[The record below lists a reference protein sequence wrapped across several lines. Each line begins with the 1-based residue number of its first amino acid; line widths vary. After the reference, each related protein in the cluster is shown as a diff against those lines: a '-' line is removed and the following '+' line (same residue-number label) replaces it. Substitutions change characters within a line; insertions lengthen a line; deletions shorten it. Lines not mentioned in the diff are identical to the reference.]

1 MKSVAEL
8 LKQQNGP
15 LCTVAPNASVFE
27 ALQILAENDVGALP
41 VVEGDKLV
49 GIVSERDYTRKIALQ
64 GKSSR
69 DCLVSDIMTKEVLA
83 VTPTTRAR
91 ACMTLMSSKHIRHL
105 PVVDGDKLM
114 GMISIR
120 DILDAV
126 IADQAATIEQLE
138 TYIHS

>member
-8 LKQQNGP
+8 LKQQDGP
-15 LCTVAPNASVFE
+15 LCTVAPGASVFE
-27 ALQILAENDVGALP
+27 ALQILADNDVGALP
-41 VVEGDKLV
+41 VVEGGKLV

-64 GKSSR
+64 GKNSR
-69 DCLVSDIMTKEVLA
+69 DCLVTDIMTKEVLA
-83 VTPTTRAR
+83 VTLTTRAR
-91 ACMTLMSSKHIRHL
+91 ACMALMSSQHIRHL

>member
-8 LKQQNGP
+8 LKQRDGP
-15 LCTVAPNASVFE
+15 LHTVTSGASVFE
-27 ALQILAENDVGALP
+27 ALQILAKND
-41 VVEGDKLV
+41 
-49 GIVSERDYTRKIALQ
+49 IERDYTRKIALQ

-69 DCLVSDIMTKEVLA
+69 DCLVADIMTKEVVV
-83 VTPTTRAR
+83 VTLTTRAR
-91 ACMTLMSSKHIRHL
+91 ACMALMSSKHIRHL
-105 PVVDGDKLM
+105 PVMDGEKLM

>member
-8 LKQQNGP
+8 LKQRDGP
-15 LCTVAPNASVFE
+15 LHTVTSGASVFE
-27 ALQILAENDVGALP
+27 ALQILAKNDIGALP

-49 GIVSERDYTRKIALQ
+49 GIVSERDYTRKITLQ

-69 DCLVSDIMTKEVLA
+69 DCLVADIMTKEVVV
-83 VTPTTRAR
+83 VTLTTRAR
-91 ACMTLMSSKHIRHL
+91 ACMALMSSKHIRHL
-105 PVVDGDKLM
+105 PVMDGEKLM